1 MVQPKYNPQEALE
14 RVKLMMNYDLSK
26 TSTENKK
33 VVSEQTTSPENALAC
48 VKKNYELKADNGIY
62 YPTQSLSDN
71 YFRLHLI
78 PFEKTK
84 PGESVTVW
92 NFDSTKGANRWTQM
106 ENGTVMERGTF
117 SCIDDS
123 NFRITKEDG
132 SFKYKSGKGSNI
144 KLDGW
149 KQKIESPSFKLIG
162 LPYEQKPTQSVE
174 QPAKTEP
181 KVDKQQDTSISSE
194 PEKSKPE
201 KVKKQPDSVQSN
213 SEKLKPKDSPLGT
226 TLKDTSIPKRSCVVY
241 VDQLFEA
248 WERSRGQKF
257 DTNQI
262 NELRGYVQRCMDDHF
277 PSGSKQGNWGITGLG
292 GGKTD
297 QKLLQLSACKAPA
310 PSQSGP
316 DSIFRLARKC

>member
-26 TSTENKK
+26 TSVENKK
-33 VVSEQTTSPENALAC
+33 VIEEQTQKSSDPFAC
-48 VKKNYELKADNGIY
+48 VKNYYTSKNIKFKEGSGSKVNEKYIQIYLTEKITWTFNIENDPITGDFKYWYEKVGEDV
-62 YPTQSLSDN
+62 D
-71 YFRLHLI
+71 
-78 PFEKTK
+78 TK
-84 PGESVTVW
+84 
-92 NFDSTKGANRWTQM
+92 KGFGRW
-106 ENGTVMERGTF
+106 ECDGN
-117 SCIDDS
+117 S
-123 NFRITKEDG
+123 NFIIIKTDNTI
-132 SFKYKSGKGSNI
+132 YKS
-144 KLDGW
+144 
-149 KQKIESPSFKLIG
+149 
-162 LPYEQKPTQSVE
+162 TQATTTQTT
-174 QPAKTEP
+174 QPAQTQPKTDT
-181 KVDKQQDTSISSE
+181 KQDT
-194 PEKSKPE
+194 PDPSKP
-201 KVKKQPDSVQSN
+201 Q
-213 SEKLKPKDSPLGT
+213 KLKPKDSPLGT

-262 NELRGYVQRCMDDHF
+262 NELRGYAQRCMDDHF

>member
-33 VVSEQTTSPENALAC
+33 VIEEQQTE
-48 VKKNYELKADNGIY
+48 
-62 YPTQSLSDN
+62 
-71 YFRLHLI
+71 
-78 PFEKTK
+78 EK
-84 PGESVTVW
+84 G
-92 NFDSTKGANRWTQM
+92 R
-106 ENGTVMERGTF
+106 F
-117 SCIDDS
+117 SCIKNYFNS
-123 NFRITKEDG
+123 EFIKPARVKE
-132 SFKYKSGKGSNI
+132 FKYKTTPGKGLMVTFEDDETWFFN
-144 KLDGW
+144 LP
-149 KQKIESPSFKLIG
+149 QKIWRTLVNGKFVKTGKWECDGNKNFVVTNSDGTIYKSSYSNYLLTFSNPNEIANSR
-162 LPYEQKPTQSVE
+162 PTQTDQPVA
-174 QPAKTEP
+174 QPAQTQPVAQPVQTQPVSQPVQTQP
-181 KVDKQQDTSISSE
+181 KADKKQDT
-194 PEKSKPE
+194 PDPSKP
-201 KVKKQPDSVQSN
+201 Q
-213 SEKLKPKDSPLGT
+213 KLKPKDSPLGT

-297 QKLLQLSACKAPA
+297 QKLLQLSACKSPA

>member
-26 TSTENKK
+26 TSVENKK
-33 VVSEQTTSPENALAC
+33 VIEEQAQPNSDPFAC
-48 VKKNYELKADNGIY
+48 VKNYALLKRVEISTPKKGGNYIWATFVDTSGNVTDWFFEIRNGNNEWSEMVNGKFKPVSDKTGYGKWECDGNKNFK
-62 YPTQSLSDN
+62 
-71 YFRLHLI
+71 
-78 PFEKTK
+78 
-84 PGESVTVW
+84 
-92 NFDSTKGANRWTQM
+92 
-106 ENGTVMERGTF
+106 
-117 SCIDDS
+117 
-123 NFRITKEDG
+123 ITKNDG
-132 SFKYKSGKGSNI
+132 SIYKSSDVNTS
-144 KLDGW
+144 
-149 KQKIESPSFKLIG
+149 Q
-162 LPYEQKPTQSVE
+162 TV
-174 QPAKTEP
+174 QPVAQP
-181 KVDKQQDTSISSE
+181 KVDKKQDT
-194 PEKSKPE
+194 PDPSKP
-201 KVKKQPDSVQSN
+201 Q
-213 SEKLKPKDSPLGT
+213 KLKPKDSPLGT

>member
-14 RVKLMMNYDLSK
+14 RVKLMMKYDLSK

-33 VVSEQTTSPENALAC
+33 VIEEQAQPNSDPFAC
-48 VKKNYELKADNGIY
+48 VKNYALLKGLEIKTSTSAANYIWVTFVDTSGNETNWFFDNKNGNNEWSEMVNGKFK
-62 YPTQSLSDN
+62 QLSD
-71 YFRLHLI
+71 
-78 PFEKTK
+78 KTGYGK
-84 PGESVTVW
+84 WECDGNK
-92 NFDSTKGANRWTQM
+92 NFK
-106 ENGTVMERGTF
+106 
-117 SCIDDS
+117 
-123 NFRITKEDG
+123 ITKNDG
-132 SFKYKSGKGSNI
+132 SIYKSSDPN
-144 KLDGW
+144 
-149 KQKIESPSFKLIG
+149 
-162 LPYEQKPTQSVE
+162 
-174 QPAKTEP
+174 AKRTVEP
-181 KVDKQQDTSISSE
+181 K
-194 PEKSKPE
+194 PEKLKPE
-201 KVKKQPDSVQSN
+201 KVKKQPDSDPSRPQ
-213 SEKLKPKDSPLGT
+213 KLKPKDSPLGT

-297 QKLLQLSACKAPA
+297 QKLLQLSACKSPA

>member
-33 VVSEQTTSPENALAC
+33 VIEEQRTE
-48 VKKNYELKADNGIY
+48 
-62 YPTQSLSDN
+62 
-71 YFRLHLI
+71 
-78 PFEKTK
+78 EK
-84 PGESVTVW
+84 G
-92 NFDSTKGANRWTQM
+92 R
-106 ENGTVMERGTF
+106 F
-117 SCIDDS
+117 SCIK
-123 NFRITKEDG
+123 NYFKTEFIKPTRIKEFDYESG
-132 SFKYKSGKGSNI
+132 SGKGLMVTFGELSDESWFFDVPGKNWRKLVVSKFVESGKWKCDGNKNFIITKNDGTIFKSSYSNNLLTFSNPNEI
-144 KLDGW
+144 VN
-149 KQKIESPSFKLIG
+149 S
-162 LPYEQKPTQSVE
+162 KPAQTDQPVAQPVQTQPVA
-174 QPAKTEP
+174 QPAQTQPVAQPAQTQP
-181 KVDKQQDTSISSE
+181 KVDKKQDT
-194 PEKSKPE
+194 PDPSKP
-201 KVKKQPDSVQSN
+201 Q
-213 SEKLKPKDSPLGT
+213 KLKPKDSPLGT
-226 TLKDTSIPKRSCVVY
+226 TLEDTKIPKRSCVVY

-297 QKLLQLSACKAPA
+297 QKLLQLSACKSPA

>member
-1 MVQPKYNPQEALE
+1 
-14 RVKLMMNYDLSK
+14 MMNYDLSK
-26 TSTENKK
+26 TSVENKK
-33 VVSEQTTSPENALAC
+33 VIEEQTEEKNFSC
-48 VKKNYELKADNGIY
+48 VK
-62 YPTQSLSDN
+62 N
-71 YFRLHLI
+71 YFRSKNVRFKVHDLSSR
-78 PFEKTK
+78 KY
-84 PGESVTVW
+84 GEYFKGKYGKYLVVEVSTSESRKIW
-92 NFDSTKGANRWTQM
+92 KFDFDRDKGQEWKQM
-106 ENGTVMERGTF
+106 LNGEW
-117 SCIDDS
+117 
-123 NFRITKEDG
+123 E
-132 SFKYKSGKGSNI
+132 GKGSFGTG
-144 KLDGW
+144 KWECDGNNNFIIT
-149 KQKIESPSFKLIG
+149 KDDGTIYKSSSSNVNQPAA
-162 LPYEQKPTQSVE
+162 QPTQTV
-174 QPAKTEP
+174 QPVAQPTQTQAKA
-181 KVDKQQDTSISSE
+181 DKKQDT
-194 PEKSKPE
+194 PDPSKP
-201 KVKKQPDSVQSN
+201 Q
-213 SEKLKPKDSPLGT
+213 KLKPKDSPLGT

>member
-14 RVKLMMNYDLSK
+14 RVKLMMKYDLSK
-26 TSTENKK
+26 TSVENKK
-33 VVSEQTTSPENALAC
+33 VIEEQTKEEKGRFSC
-48 VKKNYELKADNGIY
+48 IKNYFKFIFIKPAQYREYSYKSGPGKGLMVTFNELPNEAWYFDLPSKIWRKFDSPNFVESGKWECDGNKNFIITKNDGTIYKSSDSNVNLQPTKTQPVAQPAQTQPVAQPAQTQPVAQPKADN
-62 YPTQSLSDN
+62 
-71 YFRLHLI
+71 
-78 PFEKTK
+78 K
-84 PGESVTVW
+84 
-92 NFDSTKGANRWTQM
+92 
-106 ENGTVMERGTF
+106 
-117 SCIDDS
+117 
-123 NFRITKEDG
+123 
-132 SFKYKSGKGSNI
+132 
-144 KLDGW
+144 
-149 KQKIESPSFKLIG
+149 
-162 LPYEQKPTQSVE
+162 
-174 QPAKTEP
+174 
-181 KVDKQQDTSISSE
+181 QDT
-194 PEKSKPE
+194 PDPSKP
-201 KVKKQPDSVQSN
+201 Q
-213 SEKLKPKDSPLGT
+213 KLKPKDSPLGT

-241 VDQLFEA
+241 VNQLFEA

>member
-33 VVSEQTTSPENALAC
+33 VIEEQTQKSSDPYSCIINFFQNNTNLYSSIGQLKNPEYGL
-48 VKKNYELKADNGIY
+48 YELQVTLKMSNLTWIFSNWNDGKKTWIQYKNGIY
-62 YPTQSLSDN
+62 
-71 YFRLHLI
+71 
-78 PFEKTK
+78 
-84 PGESVTVW
+84 GELTDTGLWSC
-92 NFDSTKGANRWTQM
+92 
-106 ENGTVMERGTF
+106 NG
-117 SCIDDS
+117 DS
-123 NFRITKEDG
+123 NFTMESTVAG
-132 SFKYKSGKGSNI
+132 FNFKSKN
-144 KLDGW
+144 
-149 KQKIESPSFKLIG
+149 F
-162 LPYEQKPTQSVE
+162 EQFFSQS
-174 QPAKTEP
+174 QPAQTQPVTQPAQTQP
-181 KVDKQQDTSISSE
+181 KADKKQDT
-194 PEKSKPE
+194 PDPSKP
-201 KVKKQPDSVQSN
+201 Q
-213 SEKLKPKDSPLGT
+213 KLKPKDSPLGT

>member
-1 MVQPKYNPQEALE
+1 
-14 RVKLMMNYDLSK
+14 
-26 TSTENKK
+26 
-33 VVSEQTTSPENALAC
+33 
-48 VKKNYELKADNGIY
+48 
-62 YPTQSLSDN
+62 
-71 YFRLHLI
+71 
-78 PFEKTK
+78 
-84 PGESVTVW
+84 
-92 NFDSTKGANRWTQM
+92 
-106 ENGTVMERGTF
+106 
-117 SCIDDS
+117 
-123 NFRITKEDG
+123 
-132 SFKYKSGKGSNI
+132 
-144 KLDGW
+144 
-149 KQKIESPSFKLIG
+149 
-162 LPYEQKPTQSVE
+162 
-174 QPAKTEP
+174 
-181 KVDKQQDTSISSE
+181 
-194 PEKSKPE
+194 
-201 KVKKQPDSVQSN
+201 
-213 SEKLKPKDSPLGT
+213 LKPKDSPLGT

>member
-33 VVSEQTTSPENALAC
+33 VIEEQTE
-48 VKKNYELKADNGIY
+48 
-62 YPTQSLSDN
+62 
-71 YFRLHLI
+71 
-78 PFEKTK
+78 EK
-84 PGESVTVW
+84 S
-92 NFDSTKGANRWTQM
+92 R
-106 ENGTVMERGTF
+106 F
-117 SCIDDS
+117 SCIINYYKSRNVPYEEYSMDGYEGVGVTLSPKLNWDFSYSESQGQQWLELKKGDNLKKKGIWNCSGGS
-123 NFRITKEDG
+123 NFTIRDIN
-132 SFKYKSGKGSNI
+132 SNKI
-144 KLDGW
+144 ILDTTQPVETPP
-149 KQKIESPSFKLIG
+149 KQTVQP
-162 LPYEQKPTQSVE
+162 VA
-174 QPAKTEP
+174 QPAQTQP
-181 KVDKQQDTSISSE
+181 KVDNKQDT
-194 PEKSKPE
+194 PDPSKP
-201 KVKKQPDSVQSN
+201 Q
-213 SEKLKPKDSPLGT
+213 KLKPKDSPLGT

-262 NELRGYVQRCMDDHF
+262 NELRGYAQRCMDDHF

-297 QKLLQLSACKAPA
+297 QKLLQLSACKSPA

>member
-26 TSTENKK
+26 TSVENKK
-33 VVSEQTTSPENALAC
+33 VIEEQTQASSVFSC
-48 VKKNYELKADNGIY
+48 VKNYYTSKNAQYEEYSTDGYEAFDVTLSPKLVWSFSNSGSMGQQWLELKKGDNIKKKGTWNCIGGSNFTIMDESGKKIIYDTRQPVQTQPVQTQPVQTQPAQTQPKADNK
-62 YPTQSLSDN
+62 QD
-71 YFRLHLI
+71 I
-78 PFEKTK
+78 PD
-84 PGESVTVW
+84 P
-92 NFDSTKGANRWTQM
+92 
-106 ENGTVMERGTF
+106 
-117 SCIDDS
+117 
-123 NFRITKEDG
+123 
-132 SFKYKSGKGSNI
+132 
-144 KLDGW
+144 
-149 KQKIESPSFKLIG
+149 
-162 LPYEQKPTQSVE
+162 
-174 QPAKTEP
+174 
-181 KVDKQQDTSISSE
+181 
-194 PEKSKPE
+194 SKP
-201 KVKKQPDSVQSN
+201 Q
-213 SEKLKPKDSPLGT
+213 KLRPKDSPLGT

-262 NELRGYVQRCMDDHF
+262 NELRGYAQRCMDDHF

-297 QKLLQLSACKAPA
+297 QKLLQLSACKAPS

>member
-33 VVSEQTTSPENALAC
+33 VIEEQTE
-48 VKKNYELKADNGIY
+48 
-62 YPTQSLSDN
+62 
-71 YFRLHLI
+71 
-78 PFEKTK
+78 EK
-84 PGESVTVW
+84 
-92 NFDSTKGANRWTQM
+92 DR
-106 ENGTVMERGTF
+106 F
-117 SCIDDS
+117 SCIKNYYRPKNVRFKVYGLPTRKYGKYLMVTVSTSVPEKTWYFEIDKDGDPRQTWQQMLNGEWEGEGS
-123 NFRITKEDG
+123 FGTGKWECDGNNNFIITKDDG
-132 SFKYKSGKGSNI
+132 TIYKSSSSNVN
-144 KLDGW
+144 
-149 KQKIESPSFKLIG
+149 QPAA
-162 LPYEQKPTQSVE
+162 QPTQKV
-174 QPAKTEP
+174 QPAVQPVQTQP
-181 KVDKQQDTSISSE
+181 KADKKQDT
-194 PEKSKPE
+194 PDPSKP
-201 KVKKQPDSVQSN
+201 Q
-213 SEKLKPKDSPLGT
+213 KLKPKDSPLGT

-297 QKLLQLSACKAPA
+297 QKLLQLSACKSPA

>member
-33 VVSEQTTSPENALAC
+33 VIEEQTE
-48 VKKNYELKADNGIY
+48 
-62 YPTQSLSDN
+62 
-71 YFRLHLI
+71 
-78 PFEKTK
+78 EK
-84 PGESVTVW
+84 G
-92 NFDSTKGANRWTQM
+92 R
-106 ENGTVMERGTF
+106 F
-117 SCIDDS
+117 SCIK
-123 NFRITKEDG
+123 NYYKLIYIKPARYKEY
-132 SFKYKSGKGSNI
+132 SYKSGPGKG
-144 KLDGW
+144 LMVTFD
-149 KQKIESPSFKLIG
+149 G
-162 LPYEQKPTQSVE
+162 LPSETWFFDLPSKNWRKLVVSDFVEEGKWECDGNKNFIIRKNDGTIYKSSSSNVNQPAAQPTQTV
-174 QPAKTEP
+174 QPAAQPTQKVQLAAQPSQTQP
-181 KVDKQQDTSISSE
+181 KSDKKQDT
-194 PEKSKPE
+194 PDPSKP
-201 KVKKQPDSVQSN
+201 Q
-213 SEKLKPKDSPLGT
+213 KLKPKDSPLGT

-262 NELRGYVQRCMDDHF
+262 NELRGYAQRCMDDHF
-277 PSGSKQGNWGITGLG
+277 PSGSKQGNWGIAGLG

-316 DSIFRLARKC
+316 DSIFRLTRKC

>member
-33 VVSEQTTSPENALAC
+33 VIEEQTE
-48 VKKNYELKADNGIY
+48 
-62 YPTQSLSDN
+62 
-71 YFRLHLI
+71 
-78 PFEKTK
+78 EK
-84 PGESVTVW
+84 S
-92 NFDSTKGANRWTQM
+92 R
-106 ENGTVMERGTF
+106 F
-117 SCIDDS
+117 SCIINYYKSRNVPYEEYSMDGYEAVGVTLSPKLNWDFSYSESQGQQWLELKRGDNLKKKGIWNCSGES
-123 NFRITKEDG
+123 NFTIRDIN
-132 SFKYKSGKGSNI
+132 SNKI
-144 KLDGW
+144 ILDTTQPVETPP
-149 KQKIESPSFKLIG
+149 KQTVQP
-162 LPYEQKPTQSVE
+162 VA
-174 QPAKTEP
+174 QPAQTQP
-181 KVDKQQDTSISSE
+181 KVDKKQDT
-194 PEKSKPE
+194 
-201 KVKKQPDSVQSN
+201 PDPSRPQ
-213 SEKLKPKDSPLGT
+213 KLKPKDSPLGT

-262 NELRGYVQRCMDDHF
+262 NELRGYAQRCMDDHF

-297 QKLLQLSACKAPA
+297 QKLLQLSACKSPA